1 MSDVGQQINLC
12 WNKVIDIIV
21 NYQYWLLLYMVTG
34 YWLLLFMYC
43 SLQGFFTIVNCM
55 YAASVT
61 LGSFCNDDGDAEEDA
76 L

>member
-21 NYQYWLLLYMVTG
+21 NYQYWLLLYM
-34 YWLLLFMYC
+34 YC
-43 SLQGFFTIVNCM
+43 SLQGFFTMVNCTS
-55 YAASVT
+55 ATSVT
-61 LGSFCNDDGDAEEDA
+61 LGSFSNDEGDAEDDA